1 MFATLYFIT
10 FASCLITS
18 FRVMFYLETRAI
30 LGFLSKMNS
39 VGTQLITHPAL
50 ARYQLF
56 VGEDETKADALVRN
70 AS

>member
-1 MFATLYFIT
+1 
-10 FASCLITS
+10 
-18 FRVMFYLETRAI
+18 MFYLETRAI

-56 VGEDETKADALVRN
+56 VGEDETKADTLVRN